1 MDHLAEQLVAVL
13 AHGLADV
20 GALLLND
27 FAEERCDLVEV
38 TVAHV
43 IVPSRDENA
52 VIWLNNEVIANV
64 VDDDRLAKGPAQ
76 QTQVLHQEGPVLTRV
91 LPIQS
96 VLYVVPYVD
105 LVDDLV
111 GVLLERCSEDNY
123 LVVLRHGLNKIHCSR
138 TH

>member
-1 MDHLAEQLVAVL
+1 LDNLAEQLVAVL

-76 QTQVLHQEGPVLTRV
+76 QTQVLH
-91 LPIQS
+91 
-96 VLYVVPYVD
+96 
-105 LVDDLV
+105 
-111 GVLLERCSEDNY
+111 
-123 LVVLRHGLNKIHCSR
+123 
-138 TH
+138 